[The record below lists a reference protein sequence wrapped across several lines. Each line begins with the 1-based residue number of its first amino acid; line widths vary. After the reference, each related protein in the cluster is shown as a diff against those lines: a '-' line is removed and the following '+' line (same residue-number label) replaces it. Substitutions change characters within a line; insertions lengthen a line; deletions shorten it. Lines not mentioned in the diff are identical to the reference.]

1 MYNKITPVM
10 KIPHSFLMCVQS
22 YCIHIHI
29 QPIIWIL
36 NIVWT
41 LVLSVFQ
48 NKRTLIHDDFQD
60 PQIDHRPLKR
70 MRMNGFISTCILAW
84 ISGHIWRTEPKVSLA
99 YMYFHQL
106 SSDSW
111 MIWSD
116 AGMKGKFS
124 SSSWDYICK
133 WNDNMVHMLWTE
145 VTNQLTS
152 LSLHFTATAATI
164 LHCAGYT
171 QRFPA
176 ILNTHTH
183 TCTSQQ
189 PISIQ
194 ILRVLRA
201 ESCWMVS
208 VAEEAVISR
217 SSTASTA
224 RQHIYR
230 PLRTCP
236 PAFNRHQHRRSA
248 AAGSPFNGR
257 HRPIHTETQAWH
269 TSAVDKIKRASKCMC
284 SDHFINKL
292 WHTCSKNYIIVEI
305 VK

>member
-1 MYNKITPVM
+1 MT
-10 KIPHSFLMCVQS
+10 HSFLTCVQS
-22 YCIHIHI
+22 YCIRIHI

-183 TCTSQQ
+183 MHESAAYKHPNPTS
-189 PISIQ
+189 
-194 ILRVLRA
+194 A
-201 ESCWMVS
+201 ESGVLLNGECCWRGCNLQV
-208 VAEEAVISR
+208 
-217 SSTASTA
+217 
-224 RQHIYR
+224 QH
-230 PLRTCP
+230 
-236 PAFNRHQHRRSA
+236 S
-248 AAGSPFNGR
+248 
-257 HRPIHTETQAWH
+257 IHS
-269 TSAVDKIKRASKCMC
+269 TSAHLPS
-284 SDHFINKL
+284 SPHL
-292 WHTCSKNYIIVEI
+292 STCL
-305 VK
+305 